1 MEMTMFI
8 GILRVVAYVVL
19 GGLVIYFNYNTKL
32 NKQVNELIDKAE
44 DTFKDVTKSGG
55 LKHEWVIDQLYNL
68 IPAPF
73 NLLFTR
79 DMMSHVVQTAFDGMA
94 SYATKQLDKIVDKV
108 TE

>member
-1 MEMTMFI
+1 MEITM
-8 GILRVVAYVVL
+8 ILNVIRVIAYFVL
-19 GGLVIYFNYNTKL
+19 GGLAIYFRYNTKL

-44 DTFKDVTKSGG
+44 ETFKDVTKSGG

-68 IPAPF
+68 IPTPF

-79 DMMSHVVQTAFDGMA
+79 DMISHIVQTAFDGMA

-108 TE
+108 IE

>member
-8 GILRVVAYVVL
+8 GILRIVAYVVL
-19 GGLVIYFNYNTKL
+19 GGFVIYFNYNTKL

-44 DTFKDVTKSGG
+44 ETFKDVTKSGG

-68 IPAPF
+68 IPTPF

-79 DMMSHVVQTAFDGMA
+79 DMISHIVQTAFDGMA